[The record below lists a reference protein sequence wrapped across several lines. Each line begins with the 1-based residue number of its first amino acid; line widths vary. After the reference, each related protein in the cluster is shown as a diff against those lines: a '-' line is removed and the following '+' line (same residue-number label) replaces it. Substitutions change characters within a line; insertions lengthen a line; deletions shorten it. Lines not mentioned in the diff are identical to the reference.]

1 MVEKYEGKIDVK
13 ADVKADGFLGRWAR
27 RKNDALQGKPLEE
40 PVPVVP
46 PVPLPVAAAPG
57 STVAAVADQ
66 ETPPSDAAHEPVRE
80 LSLDDAKLLT
90 KDSDFKPF
98 MAGNVGPEVRNAA
111 MKKLFADPHF
121 NVMDG
126 LDIYIDDY
134 SISEPIPEAM
144 LRQMTSA
151 KFLKLFD
158 DEEED
163 DGGEKDK
170 AASES
175 TDNQDSVEAAS
186 RENANGPDEETV
198 AHSDALPQPVLP
210 AADSASSF
218 PASIHSSQ
226 PELLADSGAR
236 PHEHD
241 HTDLRLQPD
250 DAAPGPEAGRRT

>member
-1 MVEKYEGKIDVK
+1 VAVAEKP
-13 ADVKADGFLGRWAR
+13 AVKADGFLGRWAR
-27 RKNDALQGKPLEE
+27 RKNDVLQGKPLDE
-40 PVPVVP
+40 PAPLVPSP
-46 PVPLPVAAAPG
+46 PLPVAAAN
-57 STVAAVADQ
+57 AAVVPQ
-66 ETPPSDAAHEPVRE
+66 EPPASDAPPEPVRE

-98 MAGNVGPEVRNAA
+98 MASNVGPEVRNAA

-126 LDIYIDDY
+126 LDIYVDDY

-151 KFLKLFD
+151 KFLKIFD

-163 DGGEKDK
+163 DQEK
-170 AASES
+170 AVVENP
-175 TDNQDSVEAAS
+175 DNPDSAEAAS
-186 RENANGPDEETV
+186 RESANGPNEETV
-198 AHSDALPQPVLP
+198 AHSDELPPTAPSLADNASGLP
-210 AADSASSF
+210 ASLNY
-218 PASIHSSQ
+218 SQ
-226 PELLADSGAR
+226 PELLADSGAS

>member
-1 MVEKYEGKIDVK
+1 MVEKYERKVDVN

-27 RKNDALQGKPLEE
+27 RKNHALQGKPLEE
-40 PVPVVP
+40 PVLVVP

-57 STVAAVADQ
+57 SAVAAVAGQ
-66 ETPPSDAAHEPVRE
+66 ETPPGDAAPEPVRQ

-98 MAGNVGPEVRNAA
+98 MASNVGPEVRNAA

-151 KFLKLFD
+151 KFLKIFD
-158 DEEED
+158 DEEDADKE
-163 DGGEKDK
+163 K
-170 AASES
+170 AAAENADNPAAAVGNLRES
-175 TDNQDSVEAAS
+175 
-186 RENANGPDEETV
+186 ANGPDEDTV
-198 AHSDALPQPVLP
+198 AHSDELPQIAPFP
-210 AADSASSF
+210 ADSDPSLTASF
-218 PASIHSSQ
+218 NSSQ
-226 PELLADSGAR
+226 PELLADSGASH
-236 PHEHD
+236 HEHD

-250 DAAPGPEAGRRT
+250 DAASGPEAGRGT

>member
-1 MVEKYEGKIDVK
+1 MVEKYQEKVG
-13 ADVKADGFLGRWAR
+13 AKADGFLGRWAR

-57 STVAAVADQ
+57 STVAAVARQ

-80 LSLDDAKLLT
+80 LSLDDANLLT

-98 MAGNVGPEVRNAA
+98 MASNVGPEVRNAA

-163 DGGEKDK
+163 EGGEKDT
-170 AASES
+170 AAAES
-175 TDNQDSVEAAS
+175 TDNRDSAEDAS
-186 RENANGPDEETV
+186 RENANGPDEEAV
-198 AHSDALPQPVLP
+198 AHSDDLPQPVLP

-218 PASIHSSQ
+218 PASINSSQ

-250 DAAPGPEAGRRT
+250 DAASGPEAGCRT

>member
-1 MVEKYEGKIDVK
+1 MVEKYEAKSDVK

-27 RKNDALQGKPLEE
+27 RKNDALQGKLLDE
-40 PVPVVP
+40 PAPVAP
-46 PVPLPVAAAPG
+46 PVPLPVAAAN
-57 STVAAVADQ
+57 SAVAGQ
-66 ETPPSDAAHEPVRE
+66 VPPATEAAPEPVRE

-98 MAGNVGPEVRNAA
+98 MASNVGPEVRNVA

-151 KFLKLFD
+151 KFLKIFD
-158 DEEED
+158 DEEDED
-163 DGGEKDK
+163 KEK
-170 AASES
+170 AATENV
-175 TDNQDSVEAAS
+175 DNPAATVDNS
-186 RENANGPDEETV
+186 RESANGTGVDTV
-198 AHSDALPQPVLP
+198 AHSDELPQIAPFP
-210 AADSASSF
+210 ADSNSSLTASLN
-218 PASIHSSQ
+218 SSQ
-226 PELLADSGAR
+226 SELLADSGASH
-236 PHEHD
+236 HEHD

-250 DAAPGPEAGRRT
+250 DAASGPEAGRRT

>member
-1 MVEKYEGKIDVK
+1 MVKKSERE

-40 PVPVVP
+40 PALVVP
-46 PVPLPVAAAPG
+46 PVPVPLPADVALG
-57 STVAAVADQ
+57 STNAVVAGQ
-66 ETPPSDAAHEPVRE
+66 ETPASEAAPEPLRE

-98 MAGNVGPEVRNAA
+98 MASNVGPEVRNAA

-163 DGGEKDK
+163 EGGEKDMK
-170 AASES
+170 TAES
-175 TDNQDSVEAAS
+175 TDNQDSAEVAS
-186 RENANGPDEETV
+186 RENANAPDEETV
-198 AHSDALPQPVLP
+198 THFDELSQPVLP
-210 AADSASSF
+210 DADSAPSL
-218 PASIHSSQ
+218 PAPINYSQ
-226 PELLADSGAR
+226 PDLLADSGAR
-236 PHEHD
+236 LHEHD

-250 DAAPGPEAGRRT
+250 DAASGPEAGRRT